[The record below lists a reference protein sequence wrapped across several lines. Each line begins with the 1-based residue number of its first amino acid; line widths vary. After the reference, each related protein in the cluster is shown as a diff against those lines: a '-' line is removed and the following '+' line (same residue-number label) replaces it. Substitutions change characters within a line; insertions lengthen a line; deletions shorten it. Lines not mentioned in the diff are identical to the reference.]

1 MNIKKCSF
9 KKHENIEAIS
19 YCIECKVFMCNKCL
33 NHHDNFLE
41 SHHKFNLNQKI
52 EEIFTG
58 ICEEEGHKN
67 ELEYFVK
74 LIINYVVLLVFAK
87 LKLRKMVII
96 LIVIFVQLMKLKMEK
111 KGY

>member
-1 MNIKKCSF
+1 MDIKKCSF
-9 KKHENIEAIS
+9 KKHENIEAVS

-67 ELEYFVK
+67 ELEYFCKTHNKLCCLACICKIKTKENGHHFDCDICSIDEVK
-74 LIINYVVLLVFAK
+74 N
-87 LKLRKMVII
+87 
-96 LIVIFVQLMKLKMEK
+96 EK
-111 KGY
+111 KRY